1 VTVNVVVV
9 AAAVVLCAESA
20 LVDPE
25 THNDNHTHKTA
36 KSSESL
42 EDHNVYHHNK

>member
-9 AAAVVLCAESA
+9 AAAAAVVCAESA

-25 THNDNHTHKTA
+25 THNDKSHTQDSQK
-36 KSSESL
+36 L
-42 EDHNVYHHNK
+42 